1 MLFSESFRGFSSS
14 PLFKMANIQSN
25 RWKLSR
31 RETLKGVGATLALP
45 FLEAMRPMTAYAQ
58 SAGAASSDPVRMACL
73 FMPNGVR
80 PDKWTPRGSGSSY
93 KMSPI
98 LSPLEEVRE
107 QLLVISGLTNKPSHG
122 GDGHYFKTASWL
134 TCTTIERTQGSNVSS
149 NGISIDQIAAEAIG
163 RETRLPSMELG
174 TEPVT
179 SGVDRNVNL
188 TRLYGSHISWKK
200 PDVPLPCE
208 INPRIAFDRLFRGS
222 KQGGKGNA
230 SSDQSVL
237 DIVLEDAKS
246 LQRSLG
252 KEDSHKLEQYL
263 ESVREVERRI
273 SNEASKVGAGQK
285 LTPAALTEIKAL
297 DQSIKKVAGG
307 KGNDLGGRIKI
318 NPTEHVRLMMDIMVL
333 AFWTDSTRVS
343 TFMFGN
349 AVSGKNFS
357 FLDGVSGS
365 HHSISH
371 HKNNPG
377 QLEQYQRINTW
388 HTEQYAYMLKRMKAI
403 PEGNATLLDNS
414 MVLFGS
420 GIRDGNAH
428 ATKDIP
434 IIIGGGANGQ
444 LKTGRHLEAKGGS
457 ELASLYV
464 GMLKRLGVKQKIGDA
479 SRELRGI

>member
-1 MLFSESFRGFSSS
+1 
-14 PLFKMANIQSN
+14 MANIQSN
-25 RWKLSR
+25 RWQISR
-31 RETLKGVGATLALP
+31 RQTLKGLGATMALP
-45 FLEAMRPMTAYAQ
+45 FLEAMRPLHGQ
-58 SAGAASSDPVRMACL
+58 STSSSDPVRMACL

-80 PDKWTPRGSGSSY
+80 PDKWTPTGSGKTY
-93 KMSPI
+93 KLSPI
-98 LSPLEEVRE
+98 LSPLEALKEE
-107 QLLVISGLTNKPSHG
+107 IMVISGLTNKASHG

-134 TCTTIERTQGSNVSS
+134 TCTTIEKTVGSNVSS
-149 NGISIDQIAAEAIG
+149 NGISIDQVAAQEIG
-163 RETRLPSMELG
+163 NSTRLPSMELG
-174 TEPVT
+174 TEPIT
-179 SGVDRNVNL
+179 SGIDRNVNL

-208 INPRIAFDRLFRGS
+208 INPRIAFDRLFRNRN
-222 KQGGKGNA
+222 KKGGAAAGNPDK
-230 SSDQSVL
+230 SIL
-237 DIVLEDAKS
+237 DIVLDDANS
-246 LQRSLG
+246 LKRSLG
-252 KEDSHKLEQYL
+252 DEDTHKLDQYL

-273 SNEASKVGAGQK
+273 ENEASQLGAGQN
-285 LTPAALTEIKAL
+285 LTPEALKQLAALSERINK
-297 DQSIKKVAGG
+297 AGG
-307 KGNDLGGRIKI
+307 GSKNDFGSLQRL

-371 HKNNPG
+371 HKNDKK
-377 QLEQYQRINTW
+377 QLDQYQIINTW
-388 HTEQYAYMLKRMKAI
+388 HTEQYAYMLQRMKEI
-403 PEGNATLLDNS
+403 PEGSATLLDNS

-434 IIIGGGANGQ
+434 IVLGGGAKGQ
-444 LKTGRHLEAKGGS
+444 LKTGRHLETSGADLS
-457 ELASLYV
+457 SLYV
-464 GMLKRLGVKQKIGDA
+464 GMLKRLGVSKQKVGEA

>member
-1 MLFSESFRGFSSS
+1 
-14 PLFKMANIQSN
+14 MANIQSN
-25 RWKLSR
+25 RWQISR
-31 RETLKGVGATLALP
+31 RQTLKGLGATMALP
-45 FLEAMRPMTAYAQ
+45 FLEAMRPLHGQSTA
-58 SAGAASSDPVRMACL
+58 SGDPVRMACL

-80 PDKWTPRGSGSSY
+80 PDKWTPTGSGRTY
-93 KMSPI
+93 KLSPI
-98 LSPLEEVRE
+98 LSPLEALKEE
-107 QLLVISGLTNKPSHG
+107 IMVISGLTNKASHG

-134 TCTTIERTQGSNVSS
+134 TCTTIEKTVGSNVSS
-149 NGISIDQIAAEAIG
+149 NGISIDQVAAQEIG
-163 RETRLPSMELG
+163 NSTRLPSMELG
-174 TEPVT
+174 TEPIT
-179 SGVDRNVNL
+179 SGIDRNVNL

-208 INPRIAFDRLFRGS
+208 INPRIAFDRLFRNRNKSGS
-222 KQGGKGNA
+222 SAAGNPDK
-230 SSDQSVL
+230 SIL
-237 DIVLEDAKS
+237 DIVLDDANS
-246 LQRSLG
+246 LKRSLG
-252 KEDSHKLEQYL
+252 DEDTHKLDQYL

-273 SNEASKVGAGQK
+273 ENEASQLGAGQN
-285 LTPAALTEIKAL
+285 LTPEALKQLAALSERINK
-297 DQSIKKVAGG
+297 AGG
-307 KGNDLGGRIKI
+307 GSKNDFGSLQRL

-371 HKNNPG
+371 HKNDKK
-377 QLEQYQRINTW
+377 QLDQYQIINTW
-388 HTEQYAYMLKRMKAI
+388 HTEQYAYMLQRMKEI
-403 PEGNATLLDNS
+403 PEGSATLLDNS

-434 IIIGGGANGQ
+434 IVLGGGAKGQ
-444 LKTGRHLEAKGGS
+444 LKTGRHLETSGADLS
-457 ELASLYV
+457 SLYV
-464 GMLKRLGVKQKIGDA
+464 GMLKRLGVSKQKVGEA

>member
-1 MLFSESFRGFSSS
+1 M
-14 PLFKMANIQSN
+14 
-25 RWKLSR
+25 
-31 RETLKGVGATLALP
+31 
-45 FLEAMRPMTAYAQ
+45 
-58 SAGAASSDPVRMACL
+58 
-73 FMPNGVR
+73 
-80 PDKWTPRGSGSSY
+80 
-93 KMSPI
+93 
-98 LSPLEEVRE
+98 
-107 QLLVISGLTNKPSHG
+107 
-122 GDGHYFKTASWL
+122 
-134 TCTTIERTQGSNVSS
+134 SS
-149 NGISIDQIAAEAIG
+149 NGISIDQIAVEAIG
-163 RETRLPSMELG
+163 KDTRLPSMELG
-174 TEPVT
+174 TEPVS

-208 INPRIAFDRLFRGS
+208 INPRIAFDRLFRGN
-222 KQGGKGNA
+222 KKGGKANVT
-230 SSDQSVL
+230 SDQSVL

-252 KEDSHKLEQYL
+252 TEDSHKLEQYL

-285 LTPAALTEIKAL
+285 LTPAALSEIKAL

-307 KGNDLGGRIKI
+307 KGNDLGGRVKI

-357 FLDGVSGS
+357 FLDGVSGG

-371 HKNNPG
+371 HKNNPK
-377 QLEQYQRINTW
+377 QLDQYQRINTW

-434 IIIGGGANGQ
+434 TILAGGANGQ
-444 LKTGRHLEAKGGS
+444 LKTGRHLQTKGGS

>member
-1 MLFSESFRGFSSS
+1 M
-14 PLFKMANIQSN
+14 PNIQSK

-45 FLEAMRPMTAYAQ
+45 FLEAMRPMTALGQ
-58 SAGAASSDPVRMACL
+58 VSGAVSNDPVRMACL

-80 PDKWTPRGSGSSY
+80 PDKWTPQGSGSSY

-98 LSPLEEVRE
+98 LAPLEELRE

-222 KQGGKGNA
+222 QSGGNGSA
-230 SSDQSVL
+230 STDQSVL

-246 LQRSLG
+246 LRRSLG

-297 DQSIKKVAGG
+297 DRSIKKVAGG
-307 KGNDLGGRIKI
+307 KEDDLGGRVKI
-318 NPTEHVRLMMDIMVL
+318 DPTEHVRLMMDLMVL

-377 QLEQYQRINTW
+377 QLDQYQRINTW

-434 IIIGGGANGQ
+434 TILAGGANGQ
-444 LKTGRHLEAKGGS
+444 IKSGRHLQARGGS

>member
-1 MLFSESFRGFSSS
+1 
-14 PLFKMANIQSN
+14 MANIQSN
-25 RWKLSR
+25 RWQISR
-31 RETLKGVGATLALP
+31 RQTLKGLGATMALP
-45 FLEAMRPMTAYAQ
+45 FLEAMRPLHGQ
-58 SAGAASSDPVRMACL
+58 SASSGDPVRMACL

-80 PDKWTPRGSGSSY
+80 PDKWTPTGSGKTY
-93 KMSPI
+93 KLSPI
-98 LSPLEEVRE
+98 LSPLEALKEE
-107 QLLVISGLTNKPSHG
+107 IMVISGLTNKASHG

-134 TCTTIERTQGSNVSS
+134 TCTTIEKTVGSNVSS
-149 NGISIDQIAAEAIG
+149 NGISIDQVAAQEIG
-163 RETRLPSMELG
+163 NSTRLPSMELG
-174 TEPVT
+174 TEPIT
-179 SGVDRNVNL
+179 SGIDRNVNL

-208 INPRIAFDRLFRGS
+208 INPRIAFDRLFRNRN
-222 KQGGKGNA
+222 KKGGAAAGNPDK
-230 SSDQSVL
+230 SIL
-237 DIVLEDAKS
+237 DIVLDDANS
-246 LQRSLG
+246 LKRSLG
-252 KEDSHKLEQYL
+252 DEDTHKLDQYL

-273 SNEASKVGAGQK
+273 ENEASQLGAGQN
-285 LTPAALTEIKAL
+285 LTPEALKQLAALSERINK
-297 DQSIKKVAGG
+297 AGG
-307 KGNDLGGRIKI
+307 GSKNDFGSLQRL

-371 HKNNPG
+371 HKNDKK
-377 QLEQYQRINTW
+377 QLDQYQIINTW
-388 HTEQYAYMLKRMKAI
+388 HTEQYAYMLQRMKEI
-403 PEGNATLLDNS
+403 PEGSATLLDNS

-434 IIIGGGANGQ
+434 IVLGGGAKGQ
-444 LKTGRHLEAKGGS
+444 LKTGRHLETSGADLS
-457 ELASLYV
+457 SLYV
-464 GMLKRLGVKQKIGDA
+464 GMLKRLGVSKQKVGEA

>member
-1 MLFSESFRGFSSS
+1 
-14 PLFKMANIQSN
+14 MANIQSN
-25 RWKLSR
+25 RWQISR
-31 RETLKGVGATLALP
+31 RQTLKGLGATMALP
-45 FLEAMRPMTAYAQ
+45 FLEAMRPLHGQSTA
-58 SAGAASSDPVRMACL
+58 SGDPVRMACL

-80 PDKWTPRGSGSSY
+80 PDKWTPTGSGKTY
-93 KMSPI
+93 KLSPI
-98 LSPLEEVRE
+98 LSPLEALKEE
-107 QLLVISGLTNKPSHG
+107 IMVISGLTNKASHG

-134 TCTTIERTQGSNVSS
+134 TCTTIEKTVGSNVSS
-149 NGISIDQIAAEAIG
+149 NGISIDQVAAQEIG
-163 RETRLPSMELG
+163 NSTRLPSMELG
-174 TEPVT
+174 TEPIT
-179 SGVDRNVNL
+179 SGIDRNVNL

-208 INPRIAFDRLFRGS
+208 INPRIAFDRLFRNRNKSGS
-222 KQGGKGNA
+222 SATGNPDK
-230 SSDQSVL
+230 SIL
-237 DIVLEDAKS
+237 DIVLDDANS
-246 LQRSLG
+246 LKRSLG
-252 KEDSHKLEQYL
+252 DEDTHKLDQYL

-273 SNEASKVGAGQK
+273 ENEASQLGAGQN
-285 LTPAALTEIKAL
+285 LTPEALKQLAALSERINK
-297 DQSIKKVAGG
+297 AGG
-307 KGNDLGGRIKI
+307 GSKNDFGSLQRL

-371 HKNNPG
+371 HKNDKK
-377 QLEQYQRINTW
+377 QLDQYQIINTW
-388 HTEQYAYMLKRMKAI
+388 HTEQYAYMLQRMKEI
-403 PEGNATLLDNS
+403 PEGSATLLDNS

-434 IIIGGGANGQ
+434 IVLGGGAKGQ
-444 LKTGRHLEAKGGS
+444 LKTGRHLETNGADLS
-457 ELASLYV
+457 SLYV
-464 GMLKRLGVKQKIGDA
+464 GMLKRLGVSKQKVGEA

>member
-1 MLFSESFRGFSSS
+1 MS
-14 PLFKMANIQSN
+14 NIQSN

-31 RETLKGVGATLALP
+31 RETLKGFGATLALP
-45 FLEAMRPMTAYAQ
+45 FLEAMRPMTAYGQ
-58 SAGAASSDPVRMACL
+58 SAAATADPVRMACL

-80 PDKWTPRGSGSSY
+80 PDKWTPSGSGTGY
-93 KMSPI
+93 KLSPI
-98 LSPLEEVRE
+98 LSPLEALRE
-107 QLLVISGLTNKPSHG
+107 ELIVLSGLTNKASHQ

-134 TCTTIERTQGSNVSS
+134 TCTTIEKTQGSNVSS

-163 RETRLPSMELG
+163 KETRLPSMELG
-174 TEPVT
+174 TEPVS

-208 INPRIAFDRLFRGS
+208 INPRVAFDRLFRIKGNQKGS
-222 KQGGKGNA
+222 NA

-263 ESVREVERRI
+263 ESVREVERRMT
-273 SNEASKVGAGQK
+273 NEASKLGAGQK
-285 LTPAALTEIKAL
+285 LTPAALTEIAAL
-297 DQSIKKVAGG
+297 DKSIKSASGG
-307 KGNDLGGRIKI
+307 NGNDLGSRVKI
-318 NPTEHVRLMMDIMVL
+318 NPTEHVRLMIDIMVL

-371 HKNNPG
+371 HKNNAG
-377 QLEQYQRINTW
+377 QLDQYQKINTW

-434 IIIGGGANGQ
+434 TILAGGANGQ
-444 LKTGRHLEAKGGS
+444 LKTGRHVQTGG
-457 ELASLYV
+457 EDLGKLYV
-464 GMLKRLGVKQKIGDA
+464 GMLKRLGLKQKVGE
-479 SRELRGI
+479 SSKELRGI

>member
-1 MLFSESFRGFSSS
+1 
-14 PLFKMANIQSN
+14 MANIQSN
-25 RWKLSR
+25 RWQISR
-31 RETLKGVGATLALP
+31 RQTLKGLGATMALP
-45 FLEAMRPMTAYAQ
+45 FLEAMRPLHGQSTA
-58 SAGAASSDPVRMACL
+58 SGDPVRMACL

-80 PDKWTPRGSGSSY
+80 PDKWTPTGSGKTY
-93 KMSPI
+93 KLSPI
-98 LSPLEEVRE
+98 LSPLEALKEE
-107 QLLVISGLTNKPSHG
+107 IMVISGLTNKASHG

-134 TCTTIERTQGSNVSS
+134 TCTTIEKTVGSNVSS
-149 NGISIDQIAAEAIG
+149 NGISIDQVAAQEIG
-163 RETRLPSMELG
+163 NSTRLPSMELG
-174 TEPVT
+174 TEPIT
-179 SGVDRNVNL
+179 SGIDRNVNL

-208 INPRIAFDRLFRGS
+208 INPRIAFDRLFRNRNKSGS
-222 KQGGKGNA
+222 SATGNPDK
-230 SSDQSVL
+230 SIL
-237 DIVLEDAKS
+237 DIVLDDANS
-246 LQRSLG
+246 LKRSLG
-252 KEDSHKLEQYL
+252 DEDTHKLDQYL

-273 SNEASKVGAGQK
+273 ENEASQLGAGQN
-285 LTPAALTEIKAL
+285 LTPEALKQLAALSERINK
-297 DQSIKKVAGG
+297 AGG
-307 KGNDLGGRIKI
+307 GSKNDFGSLQRL

-371 HKNNPG
+371 HKNDKK
-377 QLEQYQRINTW
+377 QLDQYQIINTW
-388 HTEQYAYMLKRMKAI
+388 HTEQYAYMLQRMKEI
-403 PEGNATLLDNS
+403 PEGSATLLDNS

-434 IIIGGGANGQ
+434 IVLGGGAKGQ
-444 LKTGRHLEAKGGS
+444 LKTGHHLETNGADLS
-457 ELASLYV
+457 SLYV
-464 GMLKRLGVKQKIGDA
+464 GMLKRLGVSKQKVGEA

>member
-1 MLFSESFRGFSSS
+1 MG
-14 PLFKMANIQSN
+14 
-25 RWKLSR
+25 
-31 RETLKGVGATLALP
+31 
-45 FLEAMRPMTAYAQ
+45 AYAQ
-58 SAGAASSDPVRMACL
+58 TTSSGDPVRMACL

-80 PDKWTPRGSGSSY
+80 PDKWTPTGAGKTY
-93 KMSPI
+93 KLSPI
-98 LSPLEEVRE
+98 LSPLEALKEE
-107 QLLVISGLTNKPSHG
+107 IMVISGLTNKASHG

-134 TCTTIERTQGSNVSS
+134 TCTTIEKTVGSNVSS
-149 NGISIDQIAAEAIG
+149 NGISIDQVAAQEIG
-163 RETRLPSMELG
+163 NSTRLPSMELG
-174 TEPVT
+174 TEPIT
-179 SGVDRNVNL
+179 SGIDRNVNL

-208 INPRIAFDRLFRGS
+208 INPRIAFDRLFRNRNKSGS
-222 KQGGKGNA
+222 SAAGNPDK
-230 SSDQSVL
+230 SIL
-237 DIVLEDAKS
+237 DIVLDDANS
-246 LQRSLG
+246 LKRSLG
-252 KEDSHKLEQYL
+252 DEDTHKLDQYL
-263 ESVREVERRI
+263 ESVREIERRI
-273 SNEASKVGAGQK
+273 ENEASQLGAGQN
-285 LTPAALTEIKAL
+285 LTPEALKQLAALSERINK
-297 DQSIKKVAGG
+297 AGG
-307 KGNDLGGRIKI
+307 GSKNDFGSLQRL

-371 HKNNPG
+371 HKNDAM
-377 QLEQYQRINTW
+377 QLDQYQIINTW
-388 HTEQYAYMLKRMKAI
+388 HTEQYAYMLQRMKEI

-434 IIIGGGANGQ
+434 IVLGGGAKGQ
-444 LKTGRHLEAKGGS
+444 LKTGRHLETSGADLS
-457 ELASLYV
+457 SLYV
-464 GMLKRLGVKQKIGDA
+464 GMLKRLGVSKQKVGEA

>member
-1 MLFSESFRGFSSS
+1 
-14 PLFKMANIQSN
+14 MANIQSN

-31 RETLKGVGATLALP
+31 RETLKGMGATLALP
-45 FLEAMRPMTAYAQ
+45 FLEAMRPMSAYGQ
-58 SAGAASSDPVRMACL
+58 SGAATSDPVRMACL
-73 FMPNGVR
+73 YMPNGVR
-80 PDKWTPRGSGSSY
+80 PDKWTPKGTGANY
-93 KMSPI
+93 QLSPI
-98 LSPLEEVRE
+98 LSPLEAVRE
-107 QLLVISGLTNKPSHG
+107 ELIVLSGLTNRASHQ

-149 NGISIDQIAAEAIG
+149 NGISIDQVAAEAIG
-163 RETRLPSMELG
+163 KETRLPSMELG
-174 TEPVT
+174 TEPVS

-208 INPRIAFDRLFRGS
+208 INPRIAFDRLFRNKGLN
-222 KQGGKGNA
+222 KGGNSAAG
-230 SSDQSVL
+230 SDQSVL
-237 DIVLEDAKS
+237 DIVLEDTKS

-285 LTPAALTEIKAL
+285 ITPAALTEIKAL
-297 DQSIKKVAGG
+297 DQSIKKVTGG
-307 KGNDLGGRIKI
+307 RGNDLGGRIKI
-318 NPTEHVRLMMDIMVL
+318 DATEHVRLMMDIMVL

-377 QLEQYQRINTW
+377 QLDQYQRINTW
-388 HTEQYAYMLKRMKAI
+388 HMAQYAYMLQRMKAI

-414 MVLFGS
+414 MVLLGS

-434 IIIGGGANGQ
+434 TILAGGANGQ
-444 LKTGRHLEAKGGS
+444 LKKGRHLDTKGEDLGK
-457 ELASLYV
+457 LYV
-464 GMLKRLGVKQKIGDA
+464 GMLKRLGVKQKVGDS

>member
-1 MLFSESFRGFSSS
+1 
-14 PLFKMANIQSN
+14 MANIQSN
-25 RWKLSR
+25 RWQISR
-31 RETLKGVGATLALP
+31 RQTLKGLGATMALP
-45 FLEAMRPMTAYAQ
+45 FLEAMRPLHGQ
-58 SAGAASSDPVRMACL
+58 SASSGDPVRMACL

-80 PDKWTPRGSGSSY
+80 PDKWTPTGSGKTY
-93 KMSPI
+93 KLSPI
-98 LSPLEEVRE
+98 LSPLEALKEE
-107 QLLVISGLTNKPSHG
+107 IMVISGLTNKASHG

-134 TCTTIERTQGSNVSS
+134 TCTKIEKTVGSNVSS
-149 NGISIDQIAAEAIG
+149 NGISIDQVAAQEIG
-163 RETRLPSMELG
+163 NSTRLPSMELG
-174 TEPVT
+174 TEPIT
-179 SGVDRNVNL
+179 SGIDRNVNL

-208 INPRIAFDRLFRGS
+208 INPRIAFDRLFRNRNKSGS
-222 KQGGKGNA
+222 SAAGNPDK
-230 SSDQSVL
+230 SIL
-237 DIVLEDAKS
+237 DIVLDDANS
-246 LQRSLG
+246 LKRSLG
-252 KEDSHKLEQYL
+252 DEDTHKLDQYL

-273 SNEASKVGAGQK
+273 ENEASQLGAGQN
-285 LTPAALTEIKAL
+285 LTPEALKQLAALSERINK
-297 DQSIKKVAGG
+297 AGG
-307 KGNDLGGRIKI
+307 GSKNDFGSLQRL

-371 HKNNPG
+371 HKNDKK
-377 QLEQYQRINTW
+377 QLDQYQIINTW
-388 HTEQYAYMLKRMKAI
+388 HTEQYAYMLQRMKEI
-403 PEGNATLLDNS
+403 PEGSATLLDNS

-434 IIIGGGANGQ
+434 IVLGGGAKGQ
-444 LKTGRHLEAKGGS
+444 LKTGRHLETSGADLS
-457 ELASLYV
+457 SLYV
-464 GMLKRLGVKQKIGDA
+464 GMLKRLGVSKQKVGEA